1 MSIDKNYLNKFI
13 RTTEKAAIGAFPF
26 IGKGDKNAAD
36 KGSVDMMR
44 NELNT
49 IDMNGEVVIGEGE
62 MDEAPMLYIGEKVG
76 TKNGPELDIALDP
89 LEGTNLV
96 AKNLPNA
103 FSMLAVCEKGNLFS
117 APDTYMEKIAIG
129 PNLPKDLLDLDN
141 SVEENIKLLSEA
153 KKKSIDKITAC
164 VLKRP
169 RHEEIIKKLE
179 NLNVHIKFI
188 SDGDVSG
195 AISVA
200 DPNTNVDIYL
210 GIGGGPEGVLAAA
223 ALSCMGGQIQTRLVL
238 DDEQLKRAK
247 KLGIKDEK
255 KKYNIDEMIKGDVI
269 FCASAI
275 TSGDI
280 VDGIK
285 DLGDK
290 YEVSTFA
297 LHKDYKI
304 FNKIK
309 NFHLKKWVSRHY

>member
-1 MSIDKNYLNKFI
+1 MSIDKNYFKKFI

-49 IDMNGEVVIGEGE
+49 IDMDGEVVIGEGE

-76 TKNGPELDIALDP
+76 TKNGLELDIALDP
-89 LEGTNLV
+89 LEGTNFV

-141 SVEENIKLLSEA
+141 GVEKNIKLLSKA
-153 KKKSIDKITAC
+153 KNKSVDKITAC

-179 NLNVHIKFI
+179 NLNVNIKFI

-200 DPNTNVDIYL
+200 DPSTNVDIYL

-238 DDEQLKRAK
+238 DDEQLRRAK

-285 DLGDK
+285 DLGNK

-304 FNKIK
+304 LKKVK
-309 NFHLKKWVSRHY
+309 NFHPKK

>member
-1 MSIDKNYLNKFI
+1 MSIDKDYFKKFI
-13 RTTEKAAIGAFPF
+13 KTTEMAAIGAFPF

-36 KGSVDMMR
+36 KGSVDKMR
-44 NELNT
+44 NELNQ

-76 TKNGPELDIALDP
+76 TNKGQNLDIALDP
-89 LEGTNLV
+89 LEGTNFV

-103 FSMLAVCEKGNLFS
+103 FSMLAVCERGNLLS

-129 PNLPKDLLDLDN
+129 KNLPKNLLDLDN
-141 SVEENIKLLSEA
+141 SVEQNIKLLSDA
-153 KKKSIDKITAC
+153 KKKSINKITAC
-164 VLKRP
+164 ILKRP
-169 RHEEIIKKLE
+169 RHEKIIKSLE
-179 NLNVHIKFI
+179 KLNVKIKFI

-195 AISVA
+195 AISVVDA
-200 DPNTNVDIYL
+200 KTNIDIYL

-238 DDEQLKRAK
+238 DDEQKKRAN
-247 KLGIKDEK
+247 KLGIKDVK
-255 KKYNIDEMIKGDVI
+255 RKYNIDDMIKGDVI

-275 TSGDI
+275 TNGDI

-297 LHKDYKI
+297 LHKDFKI
-304 FNKIK
+304 FKKIK
-309 NFHLKKWVSRHY
+309 NYHLK

>member
-1 MSIDKNYLNKFI
+1 
-13 RTTEKAAIGAFPF
+13 
-26 IGKGDKNAAD
+26 
-36 KGSVDMMR
+36 MMR

-89 LEGTNLV
+89 LEGTNFV

-117 APDTYMEKIAIG
+117 APDTYMEKISIG

-141 SVEENIKLLSEA
+141 SVEKNIKLLSEA
-153 KKKSIDKITAC
+153 KKKNIDKITAC

-179 NLNVHIKFI
+179 NLNVNIKFI

-238 DDEQLKRAK
+238 DNEQLTRAK

-285 DLGDK
+285 DLGEK

-304 FNKIK
+304 FKKIK
-309 NFHLKKWVSRHY
+309 NFHPKK